1 MTNGVF
7 RQTEIGLDHSLST
20 SAAAREDRQGRGRLI
35 GARKSGSENAKG
47 GRNGRKMA
55 SSASLAQTSDGLR
68 TEKPIQKSFLLVARI
83 DPLSTSLY
91 FHPDRMARVQESETH
106 CHSMCIAQI

>member
-7 RQTEIGLDHSLST
+7 RQTEIGLDHSLSLL
-20 SAAAREDRQGRGRLI
+20 AAAREDRQGRGRLI
-35 GARKSGSENAKG
+35 GGRKSGSENAKG

-55 SSASLAQTSDGLR
+55 SASLAQTSDGLR
-68 TEKPIQKSFLLVARI
+68 TEKPIQKSFLLVTRI

-91 FHPDRMARVQESETH
+91 FNPDRMTRVQEIETH
-106 CHSMCIAQI
+106 CHSMCTAQI

>member
-7 RQTEIGLDHSLST
+7 RQTEIGLDHSLSPL
-20 SAAAREDRQGRGRLI
+20 AAAREDRQGRGRLI

-68 TEKPIQKSFLLVARI
+68 TEPIQKSFLLVTRI

-91 FHPDRMARVQESETH
+91 FNPDRMTRVQESETH

>member
-20 SAAAREDRQGRGRLI
+20 LAAAREDRQGRGRLI

-55 SSASLAQTSDGLR
+55 SAVHLAQTSDGL
-68 TEKPIQKSFLLVARI
+68 PA
-83 DPLSTSLY
+83 
-91 FHPDRMARVQESETH
+91 HPEEVSS
-106 CHSMCIAQI
+106 CSKN

>member
-7 RQTEIGLDHSLST
+7 RQTEIGLDRSLSPL
-20 SAAAREDRQGRGRLI
+20 AAAREDRQGRGRLI

-55 SSASLAQTSDGLR
+55 SVHLWPRLQTACL
-68 TEKPIQKSFLLVARI
+68 PIQKNFLLVARI